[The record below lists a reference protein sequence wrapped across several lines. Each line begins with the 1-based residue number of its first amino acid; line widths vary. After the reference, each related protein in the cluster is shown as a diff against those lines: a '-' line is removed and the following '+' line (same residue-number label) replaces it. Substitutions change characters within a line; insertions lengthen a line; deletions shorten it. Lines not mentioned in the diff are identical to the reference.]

1 MNEEKNNGR
10 MSVIVRTIASSVF
23 PFIVIFSFYIIMHGH
38 LTPGGGFQGGS
49 VAASAIVMMIAAYG
63 YRRID
68 KKVKENSLSCI
79 ESIGAV
85 IFVVVA
91 FVGLFMAASFMYNF
105 LVGSPFFGEIPHGSN
120 TGILNSGGILPILNI
135 AVGLKVMAGLSAVVA
150 VMALSAG
157 EKK

>member
-1 MNEEKNNGR
+1 MNEDRNGR

-105 LVGSPFFGEIPHGSN
+105 LVGSPFFLVISHGSN